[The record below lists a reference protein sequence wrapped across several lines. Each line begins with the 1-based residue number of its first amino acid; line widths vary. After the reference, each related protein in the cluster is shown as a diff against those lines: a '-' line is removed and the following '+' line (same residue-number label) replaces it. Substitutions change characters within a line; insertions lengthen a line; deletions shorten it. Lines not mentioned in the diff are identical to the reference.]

1 MRVNS
6 DIGRVNIPDQGDHP
20 EELTSH
26 FPRWACSLGPERFGM
41 QRSPRAVRARG
52 EGRCHSSHGGT
63 FLKKCLVNTFSV
75 SGAISESTRNVN
87 HYVKGAHERTRQR
100 STPLYLIHT
109 TRWRAGQK
117 TNGYRWGQTHEICE
131 AEEPFRDSSPP
142 LPPFLGRMF
151 RSTACVGAHGGHQ
164 RIVFILC
171 MLNAFPARACRS

>member
-26 FPRWACSLGPERFGM
+26 CPRWAYSLGPERFGM

-100 STPLYLIHT
+100 STPLQYSKGIHT

-117 TNGYRWGQTHEICE
+117 QRATAGDRRTKFAKPKSLSETPALPCL
-131 AEEPFRDSSPP
+131 PFWDASFDKQRVLVP
-142 LPPFLGRMF
+142 M
-151 RSTACVGAHGGHQ
+151 GGT
-164 RIVFILC
+164 
-171 MLNAFPARACRS
+171 SG